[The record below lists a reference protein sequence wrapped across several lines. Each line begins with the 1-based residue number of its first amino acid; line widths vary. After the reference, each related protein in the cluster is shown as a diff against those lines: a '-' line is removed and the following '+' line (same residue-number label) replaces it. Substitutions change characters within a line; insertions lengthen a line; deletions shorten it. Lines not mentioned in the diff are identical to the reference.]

1 MSARMKIS
9 LVLWIV
15 SIETDLRVTEA
26 YRLEPF
32 PGASSGAGFMKPQD
46 KGPVIFNDF
55 LEILPTLKKTQVSQN
70 LIP

>member
-32 PGASSGAGFMKPQD
+32 PGASSGAGFMKP
-46 KGPVIFNDF
+46 P
-55 LEILPTLKKTQVSQN
+55 
-70 LIP
+70 